1 MEIYYICIALLI
13 LAILI
18 LAGVFIQQ
26 HKLKQIQKQNQAID
40 YIIYRMKKNV
50 RTQDKD
56 KLDNIIN
63 TLRGIN

>member
-1 MEIYYICIALLI
+1 MEILI